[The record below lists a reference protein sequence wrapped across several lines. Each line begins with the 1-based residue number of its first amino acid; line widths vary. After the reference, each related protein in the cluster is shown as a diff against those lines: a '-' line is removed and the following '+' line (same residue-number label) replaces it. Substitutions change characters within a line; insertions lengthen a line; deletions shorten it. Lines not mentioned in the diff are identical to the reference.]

1 MDLRRRLIPDMLVL
15 RTFDSAARHASFTR
29 AAEELHLTQ
38 SSVSRQIR
46 DLENQLGKELFT
58 RASRQVVLTPLGR
71 QFHQEVTQIL
81 RETET
86 LMLRMLHSADDID
99 TIRIAAPPTF
109 ASRWLVPRLH
119 DFSKDYP
126 DVQVDLITR
135 AEPFSLQAES
145 CDLAFHFGDA
155 VWPQGRCSYLCR
167 ELVRVVAAPSLIQH
181 SGVMLEDLLREA
193 ALLQNSARPMMWPEW
208 LEQAQCTHHTPLRG
222 PRFDTFAALIAAA
235 TSGIGLA
242 LIPLY
247 LIESELAR
255 GQLVDV
261 GGATLKSQAAYY
273 VVTPE
278 EGSRSPIVDRL
289 IDHVRHSVTRRR
301 MITPR

>member
-15 RTFDSAARHASFTR
+15 RTFDSAARHGSFTR

-46 DLENQLGKELFT
+46 DLELQLGKDLFT

-71 QFHQEVTQIL
+71 QFHQEVAQIL
-81 RETET
+81 REAET
-86 LMLRMLHSADDID
+86 LMLRMIHSANDID

-119 DFSKDYP
+119 DFASEHP
-126 DVQVDLITR
+126 QVQIDLLTR
-135 AEPFSLQAES
+135 AEPFSIQAER

-155 VWPQGRCSYLCR
+155 VWPHGQCSYLCR

-181 SGVMLEDLLREA
+181 SEVTLDDLLRKA
-193 ALLQNSARPMMWPEW
+193 PLLQNSARPMMWPEW
-208 LEQAQCTHHTPLRG
+208 FEQAQCPYETPLRG
-222 PRFDTFAALIAAA
+222 PRFDTFAALISAA
-235 TSGIGLA
+235 TSGMGLA
-242 LIPLY
+242 LLPDY

-255 GQLVDV
+255 GQLVNV
-261 GGATLKSQAAYY
+261 GGATLQSEAAYY

-278 EGSRSPIVDRL
+278 EGIRSPIVDEL
-289 IDHVRHSVTRRR
+289 IHHVRNSVTRRR
-301 MITPR
+301 MIVPR